1 MMNKLI
7 PMRGRKIKNYINDS
21 YDDLMSDFHN
31 MHKKFLSAFD
41 EFFDSDSFP
50 RELSKYH
57 RFANNYNIEKLSEDK
72 YKISINVAGYKKEDI
87 EILLENDLLIIKG
100 SMKNQSKDKYLYQG
114 CSSQFY
120 NQFKVE
126 EGAEVSDASI
136 ENGILTIT
144 IKEPLLDKKHAKK
157 IPIK

>member
-1 MMNKLI
+1 MPI
-7 PMRGRKIKNYINDS
+7 RGRKIRNYINDS
-21 YDDLMSDFHN
+21 YDDLMSDFNN

-57 RFANNYNIEKLSEDK
+57 RFTNNYNIEKLSEDK

-100 SMKNQSKDKYLYQG
+100 NMKNLNQDKYLYQG
-114 CSSQFY
+114 FSSKFY

-126 EGAEVSDASI
+126 EGAEVLDASI
-136 ENGILTIT
+136 ENGILEIT
-144 IKEPLLDKKHAKK
+144 IKEHLPNKKQAKK